1 MTNAKPRIALTSGE
15 PAGIGPELCVR
26 VAREPC
32 HAELVVI
39 GDRDLLAGAARIEH
53 VPLARRV
60 TPGKLEEEILVKNN
74 MAAAIMTGA
83 FILGVCII
91 IARVVGG

>member
-1 MTNAKPRIALTSGE
+1 VLGFKIF
-15 PAGIGPELCVR
+15 
-26 VAREPC
+26 
-32 HAELVVI
+32 
-39 GDRDLLAGAARIEH
+39 DW
-53 VPLARRV
+53 V
-60 TPGKLEEEILVKNN
+60 TPGKLDEEIIVKNN